1 MAKSKLAKKKLLGI
15 DIGYDNMKLALVQ
28 NGQVKKTAVIQ
39 VPQRLI
45 KEGRVVS
52 PETMGELIRDA
63 MKDNNIRCHDAA
75 LVLPNESV
83 FIRNVTMPQMTAAQL
98 EYNLPFEFR
107 DYISDETKN
116 YIFDYAMISAS
127 DGDESQEQAADGSEN
142 TDESGNPSKT
152 MEILAVAV
160 QREIIEESRSI
171 LRKAGLK
178 LAKAAPTISCYIGL
192 IRNEM
197 RAHPEEVK
205 EYCILDLGYHEIRMF
220 MFKED
225 RHIASRILEM
235 GLSNLDERIADAYN
249 VDVHLAHTYLLT
261 NHDNCQTGQACMSA
275 YANIAVELMRA
286 LNFYRFSNPDTQ
298 LSDIWLCGGGAAIE
312 PLRSAIADQ
321 LDMQIHLP
329 ESLIPGGEEIED
341 CFKLIQAIGI
351 TFD

>member
-1 MAKSKLAKKKLLGI
+1 MAKKSYLGI
-15 DIGYDNMKLALVQ
+15 DIGYDNMKLALVH
-28 NGQVKKTAVIQ
+28 GDQVKKTAVVQ
-39 VPQRLI
+39 VPQKLI

-52 PETMGELIRDA
+52 PETMGELIRDS
-63 MKDNNIRCHDAA
+63 MKKYGIRCHDAA

-116 YIFDYAMISAS
+116 YVFDYAMISTS
-127 DGDESQEQAADGSEN
+127 DDLEKQPDSQAQPEGDSVEN
-142 TDESGNPSKT
+142 VSKT
-152 MEILAVAV
+152 MDIIAVAV
-160 QREIIEESRSI
+160 QKAILDESRAI
-171 LRKAGLK
+171 LRKAGLR
-178 LAKAAPTISCYIGL
+178 LAKAAPTISCYVNL
-192 IRNEM
+192 IRWDM
-197 RAHPEEVK
+197 KAHPEEKK
-205 EYCILDLGYHEIRMF
+205 EYCILDLGYHEIRMY

-261 NHDNCQTGQACMSA
+261 NHDNCQTGQVCMSA
-275 YANIAVELMRA
+275 YSNIAVELMRA

-312 PLRSAIADQ
+312 PLRTAIAEQ
-321 LDMQIHLP
+321 LDMQIHLT
-329 ESLIPGGEEIED
+329 ESLVPGGENIEE
-341 CFKLIQAIGI
+341 CFKMVQAIGI
-351 TFD
+351 TLG